1 MIVLKIADLRK
12 SYNGKM
18 VLDGLN
24 FEVPKGE
31 ALSIIGFNG
40 AGKSTLIKCAL
51 FLTKPDSGSIDIF
64 DNRVNSMS
72 QLKLRKMRSNVGVV
86 FQKHNLVPRLSV
98 LSNVI
103 HGSIGEANNKSMLPL
118 SAIGRW
124 AHVTAPNSV
133 RSKAINC
140 LRMVGLESLA
150 LKRADSLSGGQSQR
164 VAIARALMQNPEL
177 IIADEPAASLDPI
190 AGQQVMSL
198 FFKLCKEK
206 KITLLFTS
214 HNTDQALDYADR
226 IIALK
231 NGNISLNEKTDTLKS
246 EDLISEYG

>member
-1 MIVLKIADLRK
+1 MCIRDR
-12 SYNGKM
+12 
-18 VLDGLN
+18 
-24 FEVPKGE
+24 
-31 ALSIIGFNG
+31 
-40 AGKSTLIKCAL
+40 
-51 FLTKPDSGSIDIF
+51 
-64 DNRVNSMS
+64 
-72 QLKLRKMRSNVGVV
+72 
-86 FQKHNLVPRLSV
+86 
-98 LSNVI
+98 
-103 HGSIGEANNKSMLPL
+103 
-118 SAIGRW
+118 
-124 AHVTAPNSV
+124 
-133 RSKAINC
+133 
-140 LRMVGLESLA
+140 

-164 VAIARALMQNPEL
+164 VAIARALMQDPEL

>member
-12 SYNGKM
+12 SYNGKI

-31 ALSIIGFNG
+31 ALSIIGSNG

-64 DNRVNSMS
+64 DSRVNSMS

-124 AHVTAPNSV
+124 THVTAANSV

-140 LRMVGLESLA
+140 LRMVGLEPLA
-150 LKRADSLSGGQSQR
+150 LNRADSLSGGQSQR
-164 VAIARALMQNPEL
+164 VAIARALMQDPEL

-231 NGNISLNEKTDTLKS
+231 NGKISLNEKTDALKS

>member
-31 ALSIIGFNG
+31 ALSIIGSNG

-103 HGSIGEANNKSMLPL
+103 HGSIGEANNKSILPL

-124 AHVTAPNSV
+124 THATAPNSI
-133 RSKAINC
+133 RSKAVNC
-140 LRMVGLESLA
+140 LRMVGLETLA

-164 VAIARALMQNPEL
+164 VAIARALMQDPEL

>member
-1 MIVLKIADLRK
+1 
-12 SYNGKM
+12 
-18 VLDGLN
+18 
-24 FEVPKGE
+24 
-31 ALSIIGFNG
+31 
-40 AGKSTLIKCAL
+40 
-51 FLTKPDSGSIDIF
+51 
-64 DNRVNSMS
+64 MS

-150 LKRADSLSGGQSQR
+150 LKRELTRFLEANLNGSQLR
-164 VAIARALMQNPEL
+164 VL
-177 IIADEPAASLDPI
+177 
-190 AGQQVMSL
+190 
-198 FFKLCKEK
+198 
-206 KITLLFTS
+206 
-214 HNTDQALDYADR
+214 
-226 IIALK
+226 
-231 NGNISLNEKTDTLKS
+231 
-246 EDLISEYG
+246 

>member
-12 SYNGKM
+12 SYNGKI

-31 ALSIIGFNG
+31 ALSIIGSNG

-98 LSNVI
+98 L
-103 HGSIGEANNKSMLPL
+103 
-118 SAIGRW
+118 
-124 AHVTAPNSV
+124 
-133 RSKAINC
+133 
-140 LRMVGLESLA
+140 
-150 LKRADSLSGGQSQR
+150 
-164 VAIARALMQNPEL
+164 
-177 IIADEPAASLDPI
+177 
-190 AGQQVMSL
+190 
-198 FFKLCKEK
+198 
-206 KITLLFTS
+206 
-214 HNTDQALDYADR
+214 
-226 IIALK
+226 
-231 NGNISLNEKTDTLKS
+231 
-246 EDLISEYG
+246 

>member
-31 ALSIIGFNG
+31 ALSIIGSNG

-103 HGSIGEANNKSMLPL
+103 HGSIGEANNKSILPL

-124 AHVTAPNSV
+124 THVTAPNYI

-140 LRMVGLESLA
+140 LRMVGLEPLA

-164 VAIARALMQNPEL
+164 VAIARALMQDPEL

-206 KITLLFTS
+206 KITVLFTS

>member
-1 MIVLKIADLRK
+1 
-12 SYNGKM
+12 
-18 VLDGLN
+18 
-24 FEVPKGE
+24 
-31 ALSIIGFNG
+31 
-40 AGKSTLIKCAL
+40 
-51 FLTKPDSGSIDIF
+51 
-64 DNRVNSMS
+64 MS

-164 VAIARALMQNPEL
+164 VAIARALMQDPEL

-206 KITLLFTS
+206 KITFLFTS